1 MLPDGVAVDE
11 GRIYIE
17 KALESL
23 ASARADFAARRFNS
37 CANRSYFACFQAAV
51 AALVAASIRPADPKG
66 EWSHEFVQSQFN
78 GRLVNRR
85 QLYPS
90 SLRRVLR
97 DTIEVRDKA
106 DYTPSSVSERVAR
119 RVLQEAE
126 DFIRAIEEKVS

>member
-1 MLPDGVAVDE
+1 VLPDGVVVDE
-11 GRIYIE
+11 ERIYID

-23 ASARADFAARRFNS
+23 ASARADFAAMRFNS

-85 QLYPS
+85 KLYPPP
-90 SLRRVLR
+90 LRGVLR

-106 DYTPSSVSERVAR
+106 DYTPSSVNERVAR
-119 RVLQEAE
+119 RVLREAE
-126 DFIRAIEEKVS
+126 DFVCAIEEKVA

>member
-1 MLPDGVAVDE
+1 VFANGVLVDE
-11 GRIYIE
+11 ARIYIE

-23 ASARADFAARRFNS
+23 ASARSDFAAARFNS

-51 AALVAASIRPADPKG
+51 AALVIASIRPADPKG

-85 QLYPS
+85 KLYPAP
-90 SLRRVLR
+90 LRRVLR

-126 DFIRAIEEKVS
+126 DFVRAIEEKVP